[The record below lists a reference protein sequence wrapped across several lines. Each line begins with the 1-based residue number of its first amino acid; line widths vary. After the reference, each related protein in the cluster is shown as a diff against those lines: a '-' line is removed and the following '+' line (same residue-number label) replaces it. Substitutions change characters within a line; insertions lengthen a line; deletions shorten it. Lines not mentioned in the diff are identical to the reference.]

1 MESIPQ
7 SFYDVDPRAI
17 NGLEQQPEL
26 WVLLEPSLRFFT
38 FVDDVVI
45 QYQGDTFGSAVVP
58 L

>member
-7 SFYDVDPRAI
+7 SFYDVD
-17 NGLEQQPEL
+17 
-26 WVLLEPSLRFFT
+26 PSLRFFT